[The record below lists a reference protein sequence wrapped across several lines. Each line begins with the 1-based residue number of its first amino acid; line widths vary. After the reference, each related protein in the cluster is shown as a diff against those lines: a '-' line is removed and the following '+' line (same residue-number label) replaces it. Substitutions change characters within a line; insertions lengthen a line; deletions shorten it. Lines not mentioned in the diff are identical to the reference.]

1 VIVRRCCWARWR
13 RTARTILRCPAAP
26 LAFLCL
32 FAAETRAGLFAAC
45 SMLTWTE
52 AAGLVCNPS
61 HRRLGAPFRTPPAH
75 TGVVSIFAC
84 IRRFAG
90 PGAVARFRNSSRNPS
105 LGHHLTANTY
115 KSDGRRRSLWAT
127 AQKARQIRRNL
138 FSKRLYDALVGIPMH
153 IITLLVVSVL
163 VGWLSTL
170 ILLSDLDNLSAR
182 FRHWRNGR
190 SVGRRAVGSSPCG
203 ISTARSTAWCCQER
217 SYRGSAP

>member
-1 VIVRRCCWARWR
+1 MASYSANDTPLSG
-13 RTARTILRCPAAP
+13 RTARISPLICSRDSSRSLRRMLDAYLDRSCRASLQSLPSKTPRPVPDAPCP
-26 LAFLCL
+26 
-32 FAAETRAGLFAAC
+32 
-45 SMLTWTE
+45 
-52 AAGLVCNPS
+52 
-61 HRRLGAPFRTPPAH
+61 HRRGLDLCMHTPVRRPGRCCA
-75 TGVVSIFAC
+75 VSQQL
-84 IRRFAG
+84 
-90 PGAVARFRNSSRNPS
+90 PNPS